1 MPDELMRTAQV
12 AKLLDVDR
20 TTVTRWV
27 RLGLLPA
34 IRLPG
39 GQLRYR
45 RADVE
50 KLLQQ
55 GKPE

>member
-1 MPDELMRTAQV
+1 MRTAQV
-12 AKLLDVDR
+12 ARLLDVNR

-34 IRLPG
+34 IRLPS

-45 RADVE
+45 RSDVE

-55 GKPE
+55 GKPED